1 MLSLKRDR
9 GNTWDWPPLKR
20 LSQILDS
27 LASSLADAF
36 PPYRI
41 AEGPLS
47 AKESGQDGVHY
58 INVAGSRVQ
67 VDEAT
72 FDRLNIGEIVKV
84 RFTRGGMAIN
94 IDRYVPLNGTGE
106 DYPHQ

>member
-1 MLSLKRDR
+1 M
-9 GNTWDWPPLKR
+9 
-20 LSQILDS
+20 
-27 LASSLADAF
+27 SSLADAF

-58 INVAGSRVQ
+58 VNVAGSRVQ

-72 FDRLNIGEIVKV
+72 FEKLGIGEIVRV

-94 IDRYVPLNGTGE
+94 IDRYVPLNGKDE
-106 DYPHQ
+106 DHSHQ